1 MIELLALIF
10 LTKEIGKLAILKGL
24 PPGRWKFICVLSWFL
39 MEIVGIIAGMI
50 FFGKDNL
57 VSIVLVGLG
66 FAVTGYFMVKNYLQ
80 NLPDINDQNKSDLQ

>member
-24 PPGRWKFICVLSWFL
+24 PPGRWKFICVLFWFL

-80 NLPDINDQNKSDLQ
+80 NLPDINDQNKPDLL

>member
-24 PPGRWKFICVLSWFL
+24 PTGRWKFICVLSWFL
-39 MEIVGIIAGMI
+39 MEIVGIFIGLI

-57 VSIVLVGLG
+57 VSVVLVGLG